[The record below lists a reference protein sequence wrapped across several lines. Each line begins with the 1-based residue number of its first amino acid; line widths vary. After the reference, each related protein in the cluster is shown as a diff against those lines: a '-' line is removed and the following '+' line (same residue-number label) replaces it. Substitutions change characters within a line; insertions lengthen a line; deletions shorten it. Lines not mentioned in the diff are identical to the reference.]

1 VHEDDP
7 YPVQR
12 QCTGDGRDRHRHDTG
27 DLLLHGCRAAFV
39 QNGSLKPIALGDDRR
54 SVQLP
59 DVPTFKEQG
68 VDFTMGTWFGLRAD

>member
-1 VHEDDP
+1 
-7 YPVQR
+7 
-12 QCTGDGRDRHRHDTG
+12 
-27 DLLLHGCRAAFV
+27 V